1 MERNGEGVGEG
12 GMSPVVRV
20 DGGGDK
26 EGGHCY
32 GRRVSVLCARKD

>member
-1 MERNGEGVGEG
+1 MERNGEGEGEG
-12 GMSPVVRV
+12 GMSPVVGV

-32 GRRVSVLCARKD
+32 ERRISVLCDRKD